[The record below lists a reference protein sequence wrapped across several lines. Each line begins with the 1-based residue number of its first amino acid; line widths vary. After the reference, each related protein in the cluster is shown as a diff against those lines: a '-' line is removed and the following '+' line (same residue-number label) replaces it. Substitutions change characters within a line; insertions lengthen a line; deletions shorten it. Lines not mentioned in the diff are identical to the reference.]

1 MGGGGGL
8 KGESDKTRAG
18 ATAKDFAVSIAPAC
32 EAVGPGGAVKVTPH
46 PYGCGVGVGEADEVA
61 GLGLVDGGFL
71 HGGGMG

>member
-1 MGGGGGL
+1 
-8 KGESDKTRAG
+8 
-18 ATAKDFAVSIAPAC
+18 
-32 EAVGPGGAVKVTPH
+32 VTPH